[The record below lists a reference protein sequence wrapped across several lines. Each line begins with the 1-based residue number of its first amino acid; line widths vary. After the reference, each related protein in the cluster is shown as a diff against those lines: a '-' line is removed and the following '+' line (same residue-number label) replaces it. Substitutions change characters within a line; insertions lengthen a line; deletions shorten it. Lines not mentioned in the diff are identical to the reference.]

1 MKRYLNPTQKL
12 NGVFLIFNPK
22 VFVPVLSV
30 ALVLAL
36 SAVIYKEQIIEQKN
50 TEEQVYAYADE
61 LLLESKIEVLVEIEG
76 EAEDYEELSS
86 MI

>member
-1 MKRYLNPTQKL
+1 M
-12 NGVFLIFNPK
+12 
-22 VFVPVLSV
+22 PVLSV